1 MSDPRDEVPEDDAPR
16 IEDAALAARR
26 RALEERLGARQ
37 AERRAEERPNTS
49 NDMTGM
55 AQGLKIASE
64 FVAGILVGSG
74 IGYLIDLALGTSP
87 FGLIIF
93 LLFGFAAGVLN
104 VLRAVGKGPP
114 PSGPTPAGG

>member
-1 MSDPRDEVPEDDAPR
+1 MSDPRDDNDEGPR
-16 IEDAALAARR
+16 IDDAALQARR
-26 RALEERLGARQ
+26 RAFEERLAAQRAAMPIEDRQPNRTGA
-37 AERRAEERPNTS
+37 A
-49 NDMTGM
+49 GM

-64 FVAGILVGSG
+64 FVAGVLVGAG
-74 IGYLIDLALGTSP
+74 IGYLIDLGLGTAP

-114 PSGPTPAGG
+114 PSGPTPADG